1 MRMEELREGKLVLII
16 SECNHEL
23 ALERSWFQAH
33 YDIKEKI
40 PGENVGREF
49 GGRSS
54 NQDCF
59 KYFSWNLLA
68 ERSAPSKDAMA

>member
-1 MRMEELREGKLVLII
+1 MLII

-33 YDIKEKI
+33 YDIKEKSSV
-40 PGENVGREF
+40 ENVGREF

-54 NQDCF
+54 NKDCF
-59 KYFSWNLLA
+59 KYFSWN
-68 ERSAPSKDAMA
+68 